1 MTNMQAELNVLALIR
16 TELNVNL
23 RLIVLGDPD
32 SKPRQTNYF
41 EKLSAAPKI

>member
-1 MTNMQAELNVLALIR
+1 
-16 TELNVNL
+16 L

-41 EKLSAAPKI
+41 EKLSAAPKIWTVVP